1 LEPGEF
7 SSGSSF
13 LTDST
18 FLIGDISFEGKI
30 IFSKQKLESLMPQ
43 KGTVFNQD
51 LFERNIEE
59 IITFYSNR
67 GFPFVRVSPHEFYLD
82 SSYINCTFLIEPGKM
97 QRVNNVL
104 IKGLLHTNPDYFG
117 DKIQIKHNDIFDEG
131 KIIRTINDLEK
142 IDFINVDSFKLL
154 QAFEEGWVNVILFL
168 FEKTEGD
175 LNGAV
180 SYSNNGGF
188 SGLIDFNNSNFFGK
202 GREINIKLERE
213 GENYQNEVFEY
224 LEPNVLYLPVN
235 LSFSLNHDYIKDN
248 YNLISFSSGLEYPY
262 SYVVFSGKVGM
273 EFLSTQEISESYP
286 FFDVGLSYFS
296 GPINFIYKERF
307 RKGKGWDLD
316 ASSDIY
322 LFLLLFKLNYFKISV
337 EESSLT
343 HFKSFRGYP
352 GITVKEGGVVGLE
365 LRNEIGF
372 FTAYPFLDANFFED
386 SWHYS
391 YGFGLNIKKFTL
403 EYAVPKGISPSE
415 GRVYFKF
422 DVKK

>member
-1 LEPGEF
+1 
-7 SSGSSF
+7 
-13 LTDST
+13 
-18 FLIGDISFEGKI
+18 
-30 IFSKQKLESLMPQ
+30 
-43 KGTVFNQD
+43 
-51 LFERNIEE
+51 
-59 IITFYSNR
+59 
-67 GFPFVRVSPHEFYLD
+67 
-82 SSYINCTFLIEPGKM
+82 
-97 QRVNNVL
+97 
-104 IKGLLHTNPDYFG
+104 
-117 DKIQIKHNDIFDEG
+117 
-131 KIIRTINDLEK
+131 
-142 IDFINVDSFKLL
+142 
-154 QAFEEGWVNVILFL
+154 L